1 MSSKKSF
8 QIYAAL
14 LWTINDFPAYDD
26 ISGWST
32 KCALACPLVT
42 MIISLVSLDME
53 GNLVTFE
60 IGDSWI
66 VIINFASRKIHLMG
80 MLIRD

>member
-1 MSSKKSF
+1 MISLHMMISRVGVPNV
-8 QIYAAL
+8 L
-14 LWTINDFPAYDD
+14 LHV
-26 ISGWST
+26 
-32 KCALACPLVT
+32 PLVT